1 MATVELEDALDALN
15 IPRMPDIEAAIA
27 TKGLTS
33 GELGPAAESN
43 GQVFNGAQFI
53 TVEGARVGLRF
64 PPGVSGASSFI
75 ASRVPFKAEVL
86 EQFVGAT
93 LRFSVSYDTTANFLA
108 QTPRSSVSLQVIR
121 GGATVNVP
129 PASIATTQ
137 TGAVL
142 TTVLTYVVTAA
153 DAGINLAYQAL
164 ASAVAQPHERT
175 ITLKSLTYALEALRP
190 DAAGSADDLLLNAKL
205 LEIKEL
211 IPGAGTFIQVKVG
224 PNGAYATP
232 KLAMAAILDATENK
246 QYELLIDTSVIYDQ
260 DFNWQVK
267 DYVHMTG
274 DGPGLAWIHYEN
286 PDDVAP
292 ATIPNTQTFFDNVTS
307 NLTRLKVTGRNVRY
321 PIHSD
326 NAGQMR
332 GRTQRLKQCWIEH
345 LGNSGAQAY
354 QDAIGSGVTV
364 WTSQHAWGCGTSSAM
379 VIQAEGTVF
388 RSPTSAFY
396 VHTRELFPAPS
407 RVKLSHCKM
416 LATND
421 SGEAVAIQPLGS
433 LQQDLLELTGCEI
446 GGYMSYSASPW
457 IPDTLANQPAN
468 HSEVRIVGQGNSP
481 FAFKISDFGRAL
493 KIESSNTTD
502 VSRVEVSGRAV
513 ATLFGREVFAF
524 PGAGG
529 IKGYVH
535 GWADISGAGV
545 GLPRNALITSLGKR
559 LGDCRTLNQTLNVK
573 VDAGS
578 TTVITFDQDYT
589 AQSNATILATI
600 NTALGSAAVA
610 SAYNVGARYRPEMLD
625 EERSLM
631 NSSANGIYMG
641 MVLAYDG
648 HNKKV
653 RKMTATDDASLFA
666 GLALEDIYPSQWGRV
681 KTCGWV
687 FKTDLYQ
694 FTGSPIYHQVFY
706 VDAAVPGKPTLT
718 VGVNPIMRGKAADV
732 VEVLP
737 KQR

>member
-1 MATVELEDALDALN
+1 MSTIELEVALN
-15 IPRMPDIEAAIA
+15 ALKIPRMPEVEAAIA

-33 GELGPAAESN
+33 GELASTAVTN
-43 GQVFNGAQFI
+43 GQIFNGAQFI
-53 TVEGARVGLRF
+53 TVEGARVGLLF
-64 PPGVSGASSFI
+64 PPDASGASSFI
-75 ASRVPFKAEVL
+75 ASRVPLRADVL
-86 EQFVGAT
+86 EQYVGVT
-93 LRFSVSYDTTANFLA
+93 LRFVVVYDATANFLA
-108 QTPRSSVSLQVIR
+108 ETPRSSVSLQVIR

-129 PASIATTQ
+129 PASIANNQVGT
-137 TGAVL
+137 VL

-153 DAGINLAYQAL
+153 DSAILLVYQAA
-164 ASAVAQPHERT
+164 ASAAAQSYERA
-175 ITLKSLTYALEALRP
+175 ITLNSLTYSLEALRP
-190 DAAGSADDLLLNAKL
+190 NTAGSSDDLLLNAKL
-205 LEIKEL
+205 LELKDL
-211 IPGAGTFIQVKVG
+211 IPGAGGFTQIKVG
-224 PNGAYATP
+224 PSGAYATP
-232 KLAMAAILDATENK
+232 KLAMASIVDASENN
-246 QYELLIDTSVIYDQ
+246 QYELLIDTSVKYDQ

-267 DYVHMTG
+267 DYVHMTA

-292 ATIPNTQTFFDNVTS
+292 AVIPNTQTFFHNVTS
-307 NLTRLKVTGRNVRY
+307 YLTRLKVTGRNLRY

-326 NAGQMR
+326 SAGQIK
-332 GRTQRLKQCWIEH
+332 GRTQRVNQCWIEH
-345 LGNSGAQAY
+345 LGNAGAQAY
-354 QDAIGSGVTV
+354 QDSIGSGVTV

-379 VIQAEGTVF
+379 VIEGEGSVF

-396 VHTRELFPAPS
+396 VHTRELFAAPS

-421 SGEAVAIQPLGS
+421 SADAVAIQPLGS
-433 LQQDLLELTGCEI
+433 MQQDLLELIGCEI
-446 GGYMSYSASPW
+446 GGDMSYSASPW

-481 FAFKISDFGRAL
+481 FVFKISDFGRAL
-493 KIESSNTTD
+493 KIESSDTTGA
-502 VSRVEVSGRAV
+502 SQVEVSGGAV

-535 GWADISGAGV
+535 GWADISGTGV
-545 GLPRNALITSLGKR
+545 GLARDVFITSLGRR

-573 VDAGS
+573 VNGGA
-578 TTVITFDQDYT
+578 TIAITFDQDYT
-589 AQSNATILATI
+589 AQSNTTILATI
-600 NTALGSAAVA
+600 NTALAGAAVA

-625 EERSLM
+625 EERSLQ
-631 NSSANGIYMG
+631 NNTADGIYMG

-653 RKMTATDDASLFA
+653 RKMTASDSSSLFA
-666 GLALEDIYPSQWGRV
+666 GVALADIYPGQWGRV

-687 FKTDLYQ
+687 RNTDLYE
-694 FTGSPIYHQVFY
+694 FVGTLAWHQALY
-706 VDAAVPGKPTLT
+706 VDADVPGRPTLT
-718 VGVNPIMRGKAADV
+718 AGANPIMRGKAADV